1 MVSLT
6 DSKATDE
13 YGPQRMSERIKA
25 INSNMT
31 PFAFFRQ
38 FLSLITDYYG
48 GSKSKMN
55 NAGYPTRLSYS
66 RQHSVIICFIQT
78 KSPHF

>member
-48 GSKSKMN
+48 GSKK
-55 NAGYPTRLSYS
+55 
-66 RQHSVIICFIQT
+66 QDE
-78 KSPHF
+78 

>member
-13 YGPQRMSERIKA
+13 YGSQRMSERIKA

-38 FLSLITDYYG
+38 FLILFTDYYG
-48 GSKSKMN
+48 SSKKQDEICRVSHS
-55 NAGYPTRLSYS
+55 AELLPATLS
-66 RQHSVIICFIQT
+66 H
-78 KSPHF
+78 HLL

>member
-13 YGPQRMSERIKA
+13 YGSQRMSERIKA

-38 FLSLITDYYG
+38 FLILFTDYYG
-48 GSKSKMN
+48 GSKK
-55 NAGYPTRLSYS
+55 
-66 RQHSVIICFIQT
+66 QDE
-78 KSPHF
+78 